1 MNLRGPASRATVL
14 AGCLCVSVANAQGIA
29 TDKLIDSITVTGER
43 ERAALDVP
51 NPVASKTAADL
62 RKENLVN
69 PEDALRY
76 VPNVTIRKRYIGD
89 RNALIG
95 GRSFSTLQAARG
107 LVLVD
112 GYLLSN
118 FLGRFDAPRW
128 NMISPEEIERVDVLY
143 GPFSALYPGNSI
155 GTTVAIRTRRPRAL
169 EVGLRTTAFG
179 ERFEEYGVNETFGG
193 HQLSAFIGNR
203 FANGS
208 WLSLAANR
216 QESTSHPM
224 QYYAVSA
231 DASGRF
237 PSVAEEALAVS
248 GVRFDTDP
256 RGRTRAIFGA
266 NAGAIDETVQDQVKL
281 RAGHTFDADFEVEGF
296 YAHWRN
302 ESSGENRTFMR
313 DEAGREVWSGPVL
326 ANGIAFNIPLTA
338 LAPSERQ
345 ERHSHWGAT
354 FRTTRKAGWNASLV
368 FSKYRIDEDST
379 LEASV
384 PDPLAVQGAPGTNVE
399 RDGTGWETLELQAV
413 SGPMESALSLGTHTL
428 SAGVH
433 RNAYR
438 LVNPIYA
445 TPDWRRRAGAVT
457 QLIEGKTEIEA
468 LYLQDEWDFDGAWSL
483 TLGARYEE
491 WSAFDGVQR
500 AGSSQ
505 IEYPSR
511 QDSHLSPK
519 ASLAFTASDAW
530 SVRLSAGRGVR
541 FPTVAELF
549 QGTATANSI
558 IVNDPNLKPEMS
570 DAVDLTAEHSADWG
584 RLRISLFEDDVQDSI
599 FAQTNVTVTPNV
611 TNVQNVGRVRTRGIE
626 TAFTLDAFA
635 AYALR
640 LEGSLAYAR
649 SKIVE
654 NENFPVSIGNA
665 WPRVPKW
672 RGTLQVILQPNE
684 RWFASLGVRHSGRT
698 YNRLENDDLNGQV
711 YGGVSRFTTVDA
723 RVAYAF
729 DTALEIALGID
740 NLTNE
745 RSYQVHPLPMRTGY
759 VEARW
764 SFKGDRR

>member
-1 MNLRGPASRATVL
+1 MNFRRPVSHATVL

-51 NPVASKTAADL
+51 NPVASKTADDL

-107 LVLVD
+107 LVLAD

-155 GTTVAIRTRRPRAL
+155 GTTVAIRTRRPKSF

-179 ERFEEYGVNETFGG
+179 ERFEEYGIDETFGG
-193 HQLSAFIGNR
+193 HQFSAYLGNR
-203 FANGS
+203 FANGL

-224 QYYAVSA
+224 QYYTVSA
-231 DASGRF
+231 DATGRF
-237 PSVAEEALAVS
+237 PSVAGDTVPVS

-256 RGRTRAIFGA
+256 RGRTRAVFGA
-266 NAGAIDETVQDQVKL
+266 SAGAIDETTQDQVKL
-281 RAGHTFDADFEVEGF
+281 RAGYTFDRDVEIEGF

-302 ESSGENRTFMR
+302 DSASENRTFMR
-313 DEAGREVWSGPVL
+313 DEAGRKVWSGRVL
-326 ANGIAFNIPLTA
+326 ANGIAFDVPSTA
-338 LAPSERQ
+338 FAPNERQ

-354 FRTTRKAGWNASLV
+354 VRTTRATAWNASLV
-368 FSKYRIDEDST
+368 FSKYRIDEDSA

-384 PDPLAVQGAPGTNVE
+384 PDPLAVQGTPGTNVE

-413 SGPMESALSLGTHTL
+413 SAPMESAWSFGAHTL

-438 LVNPIYA
+438 LVNPVY
-445 TPDWRRRAGAVT
+445 TTTDWRRRAGTVT
-457 QLIEGKTEIEA
+457 QLVEGKTELEA
-468 LYLQDEWDFDGAWSL
+468 LYLQDEWALSTAWSL

-491 WSAFDGVQR
+491 WSAFDGVQWS
-500 AGSSQ
+500 GSNQ
-505 IEYPSR
+505 IDYPSR
-511 QDSHLSPK
+511 QDSHFSPK
-519 ASLAFTASDAW
+519 ASLAFTGSDAW

-549 QGTATANSI
+549 QGTATASSI
-558 IVNDPNLKPEMS
+558 IVNDANLKAEIS
-570 DAVDLTAEHSADWG
+570 DALDLTIEHSGHWG
-584 RLRISLFEDDVQDSI
+584 RARVSLFEDDVRDSI
-599 FAQTNVTVTPNV
+599 FAQTNVTVTPNI

-626 TAFTLDAFA
+626 TAFTLDAFPA
-635 AYALR
+635 HALR
-640 LEGSLAYAR
+640 LDGSIAYAR
-649 SKIVE
+649 SKILE
-654 NENFPVSIGNA
+654 NENFPISVGNA
-665 WPRVPKW
+665 WPRVPRW
-672 RGTLQVILQPNE
+672 RGTLQIILQPNE

-698 YNRLENDDLNGQV
+698 YNRLENDDFIGDI
-711 YGGVSRFTTVDA
+711 YGGVSRFTTFDA

-729 DTALEIALGID
+729 DNALEIAFGID
-740 NLTNE
+740 NLTDE